1 VDRGFQQ
8 GAGVTQPVSSVAI
21 RAVASAMPTR
31 VARTADYTYL
41 TPDERA
47 RFEKATGIAERRIV
61 HPGQCA
67 SDLCATA
74 ALRVLELLKWEPA
87 SVGALVLITQTGD
100 QPVPAT
106 SLGIQ
111 HTLRLSHT
119 CVAFDVNLGCSS
131 YPYGLAI
138 VSSMMRTLGIARAL
152 LLIGDVSS
160 LTCAEH
166 DKSAWP
172 LFGDAG
178 SATALELDD
187 DAPPMFFDLMSDGS
201 GKDAIIIP
209 RGGLASRRPAGDGPA
224 ELETDRD
231 GIARRPDQLIL
242 RGADIF
248 GFAIS
253 RVPPSI
259 QRVMAAA
266 GIVAEQVDFLVLHQ
280 ANKMINDTIGRKTG
294 FAGER
299 LPSSLER
306 CGNTS
311 SASIPVTLCSNAKS
325 FSSRRNRILL
335 CGFGVGL
342 SWGTALVSL
351 AQDVILASID
361 SDHVY

>member
-1 VDRGFQQ
+1 VINPI
-8 GAGVTQPVSSVAI
+8 AGVAI
-21 RAVASAMPTR
+21 RAVSAVVPTR
-31 VARTADYTYL
+31 IARTADYMHL
-41 TPDERA
+41 SPEERA
-47 RFEKATGIAERRIV
+47 RFQKATGIAERHIV

-67 SDLCATA
+67 SDLCTTA
-74 ALRVLELLKWEPA
+74 ALRVLEHLGWEPK

-111 HTLRLSHT
+111 HKLGMAQSCL
-119 CVAFDVNLGCSS
+119 AFDVNLGCSS

-138 VSSMMRTLGIARAL
+138 VSSLMGTLGIKRAL

-166 DKSAWP
+166 DKSSWP

-178 SATALELDD
+178 SATALELDPG
-187 DAPPMFFDLMSDGS
+187 APEMYLDLMSDGA
-201 GKDAIIIP
+201 GKEAIIIP

-224 ELETDRD
+224 EQETDRD
-231 GIARRPDQLIL
+231 GISRRPDQLIL

-253 RVPPSI
+253 KVPPSI
-259 QRVMAAA
+259 QRTLDAA
-266 GIVAEQVDFLVLHQ
+266 GVSNTEVDFLVLHQ
-280 ANKMINDTIGRKTG
+280 ANKMINDTIAKKTG
-294 FAGER
+294 FPGDKT
-299 LPSSLER
+299 PSSLEHY
-306 CGNTS
+306 GNTS
-311 SASIPVTLCSNAKS
+311 SASIPVTLATNAELFFEAQRS
-325 FSSRRNRILL
+325 ALL

-342 SWGTALVSL
+342 SWGCALVTL
-351 AQDVILASID
+351 AQGTVLPIVE